1 MTIFL
6 AQVYD
11 VKGID
16 MGNGL
21 VRYKAEID
29 FDGRELARSYLVRQN
44 MPALLEEVKMIDTEA
59 ELEVFLLKHGEQ
71 MVDCMGAEVD
81 RIEKNLKENHPEVR
95 HVDLEVL

>member
-1 MTIFL
+1 
-6 AQVYD
+6 
-11 VKGID
+11 

-44 MPALLEEVKMIDTEA
+44 MPALLEEVKMINTEA

-81 RIEKNLKENHPEVR
+81 RIEKNLKENHPEGR
-95 HVDLEVL
+95 HVDLEAL

>member
-1 MTIFL
+1 M
-6 AQVYD
+6 YD

>member
-1 MTIFL
+1 
-6 AQVYD
+6 
-11 VKGID
+11 

>member
-1 MTIFL
+1 
-6 AQVYD
+6 
-11 VKGID
+11 

-44 MPALLEEVKMIDTEA
+44 MPALLEEVKMINTEA